1 MSERMFEVPE
11 PGKFARLFPLFVG
24 VVPTLAILAAL
35 PFVGQ
40 GHPAPARL
48 YVALMLLPATAAVM
62 AWSMRARRLR
72 LRDQVFHYG
81 GLPWR
86 RVRVDALDLDAAASV
101 DLNARAEWQP
111 RFKIA
116 GTRLPGYHAGW
127 FRLRNGR
134 RAFVVLTDW
143 KHVLVLPR
151 RDGGLLLLS
160 VARPD
165 ALLAALRDAAR

>member
-1 MSERMFEVPE
+1 MSDRMFEVPE
-11 PGKFARLFPLFVG
+11 PGKFATLFPLFVG

-35 PFVGQ
+35 QFIGQ
-40 GHPAPARL
+40 RHPAPVRVYA
-48 YVALMLLPATAAVM
+48 VLMLLPATAALM
-62 AWSMRARRLR
+62 AWSMHARRLR
-72 LRDQVFHYG
+72 LRDKVFHYG

-86 RVRVDALDLDAAASV
+86 RVRVEALDLAAATGI
-101 DLNARAEWQP
+101 DLNAQPEWQP

-134 RAFVVLTDW
+134 RAFVTLTDW
-143 KHVLVLPR
+143 KHVLVLPK

-160 VARPD
+160 VTRPD
-165 ALLAALRDAAR
+165 ALLAALRSAAR